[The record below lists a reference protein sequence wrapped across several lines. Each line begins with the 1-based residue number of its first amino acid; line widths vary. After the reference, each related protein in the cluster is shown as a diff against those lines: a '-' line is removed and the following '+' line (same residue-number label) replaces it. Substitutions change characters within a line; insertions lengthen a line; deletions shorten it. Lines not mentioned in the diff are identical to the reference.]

1 MGVHEGKLRLRVLT
15 EKDSR
20 AVHQTALK
28 ILAGTGMRILDRE
41 TVGILTDQGCRVTDD
56 GYVLFDEETIG
67 RALSSVPSR
76 MVLYDRNGEIRII
89 PFFCRKRSIPPHR
102 KCAFS
107 ALQSYGYFV
116 E

>member
-89 PFFCRKRSIPPHR
+89 PFFAGSVRCGPIENVFFQPSN
-102 KCAFS
+102 
-107 ALQSYGYFV
+107 FV
-116 E
+116 DIS